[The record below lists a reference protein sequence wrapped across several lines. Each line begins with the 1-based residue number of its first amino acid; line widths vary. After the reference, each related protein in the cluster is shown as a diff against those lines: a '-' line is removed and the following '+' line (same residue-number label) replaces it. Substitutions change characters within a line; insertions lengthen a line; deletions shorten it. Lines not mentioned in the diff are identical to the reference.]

1 MMPPITTIE
10 AALDIAACGA
20 VITTDAPTPIKITI
34 IALIAA
40 RSLAFLI
47 RNIAQ
52 PEKIW
57 AIVTGIVFYG
67 CAAAAL
73 IMCIVT
79 GTWLVIIPLLIA
91 TAFSI
96 FYDIILNV

>member
-1 MMPPITTIE
+1 MTPPITTIE
-10 AALDIAACGA
+10 TALDAAACVA
-20 VITTDAPTPIKITI
+20 VVATDAPTPIKITL
-34 IALIAA
+34 IALIAV
-40 RSLAFLI
+40 RCFVFLI
-47 RNIAQ
+47 RNVVQ

-57 AIVTGIVFYG
+57 AVVTGVIFYG

-73 IMCIVT
+73 ILCIVT
-79 GTWLVIIPLLIA
+79 GTWFVIIPLLIA